1 MKYVIGNWK
10 ANKNFDEVKAWIQ
23 TFLMTYKAQPG
34 VSVILCPPHPFISY
48 LYEKLRTIENVCIG
62 AQTISSIESGS
73 YTGEVTAKT
82 LAGMARYTIIGH
94 SERRNALKETDEYL
108 ALKIVQAK
116 KYELEPVYCV
126 RNEKDII
133 PESVRFVSYEPVN
146 SIGTG
151 QNESLEKILEMK
163 KILNLSKDTVFLYGG
178 SVNEKN
184 LNEYTSSDEIDG
196 FIIGGASLD
205 VHQFLRIVNSF

>member
-10 ANKNFDEVKAWIQ
+10 ANKNFDEVKAWTQ
-23 TFLMTYKAQPG
+23 TFLMAYHAQPG

-48 LYEKLRTIENVCIG
+48 LYEKLGPIENVYIG

-73 YTGEVTAKT
+73 YTGEVTAKS
-82 LAGMARYTIIGH
+82 LSGMVRYIIIGH
-94 SERRNALKETDEYL
+94 SERRNALKETDEDL
-108 ALKIVQAK
+108 TLKIVQAK
-116 KYELEPVYCV
+116 KYGLEPVYCV

-184 LNEYTSSDEIDG
+184 LKEYTASDGVDG

-205 VHQFLRIVNSF
+205 VNQFLRIINSF

>member
-48 LYEKLRTIENVCIG
+48 LYEKLGPIENVCIG

-73 YTGEVTAKT
+73 YTGEVTAKS
-82 LAGMARYTIIGH
+82 LAGMARYAIIGH
-94 SERRNALKETDEYL
+94 SERRNALKETDEDL

-116 KYELEPVYCV
+116 KYGLEPVYCV
-126 RNEKDII
+126 RNEKDIS
-133 PESVRFVSYEPVN
+133 PESVGFVSYEPVN

-151 QNESLEKILEMK
+151 QNESLENVLEMK
-163 KILNLSKDTVFLYGG
+163 NKLHLPKDVIFLYGG
-178 SVNEKN
+178 SVNENNVK
-184 LNEYTSSDEIDG
+184 EYVSSEQIDG

-205 VHQFLRIVNSF
+205 VNQFLRIINSF